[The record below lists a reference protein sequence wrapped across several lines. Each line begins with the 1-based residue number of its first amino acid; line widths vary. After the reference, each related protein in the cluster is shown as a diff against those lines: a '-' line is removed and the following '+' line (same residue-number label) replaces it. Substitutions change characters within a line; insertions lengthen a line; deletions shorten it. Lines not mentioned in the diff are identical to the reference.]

1 MKLVTENLGFFFKI
15 RLIFSSVLDIEEI
28 LEDIYAHYDETERD
42 NTRGRY
48 AHVQLKNRKHKKVNG
63 SAKGKPY
70 LAEINPLAQKK
81 TNKAEAAAVKLG
93 DISFF

>member
-1 MKLVTENLGFFFKI
+1 MGAFGHSTLQIKQIIVRSTI
-15 RLIFSSVLDIEEI
+15 
-28 LEDIYAHYDETERD
+28 AT
-42 NTRGRY
+42 
-48 AHVQLKNRKHKKVNG
+48 KNRKHKKVNG

-81 TNKAEAAAVKLG
+81 TNKAEAAAVILG